1 MSEVS
6 SEVVESFNLRPG
18 EGLKRLREAAGIS
31 LMDVAEATR
40 ITRSRI
46 EALERDDYASAGQSP
61 AHVIGYMRSYARF
74 LSVSVEPWL
83 AVLERKLRQETELE
97 QKQIVQDPVLVDS
110 HRHYRVLP
118 WVAFLVAGVIVWLV
132 GSDFYSGA
140 SPLGQKIQAPEIVLL
155 NEMAAKD
162 ALAKDIVAPEST
174 LGSKNAG
181 SAQTTGGQSLASQA
195 NDAQAAEA
203 AALPK
208 TMPALDPTSP
218 ANSVPTQVINVGTPG
233 AGDALVVAASD
244 DCWIEVQDRSGKQ
257 VFAQLLRTGDNLRLF
272 GVAPFSIK
280 LGNAP
285 AVNLWVNSR
294 EIPVQPENSRRTLRL
309 VAGP

>member
-6 SEVVESFNLRPG
+6 SEVIENLALRPG
-18 EGLKRLREAAGIS
+18 EGLKQLREAAGLS
-31 LMDVAEATR
+31 VLDVAEATR
-40 ITRSRI
+40 IIRSRL
-46 EALERDDYASAGQSP
+46 EALERDDYASGGQSP

-74 LSVSVEPWL
+74 LSVPVEPWL
-83 AVLERKLRQETELE
+83 GVLERKLRQEVELE
-97 QKQIVQDPVLVDS
+97 QKQNPAEPVLVDS

-132 GSDFYSGA
+132 GSDFYSGN
-140 SPLGQKIQAPEIVLL
+140 SPLSRRIEAPEIVLL

-162 ALAKDIVAPEST
+162 ALAKDIVTPQVQQDRALDSVADIQP
-174 LGSKNAG
+174 
-181 SAQTTGGQSLASQA
+181 
-195 NDAQAAEA
+195 
-203 AALPK
+203 LPK
-208 TMPALDPTSP
+208 QMPSLDPTSP

-233 AGDALVVAASD
+233 AGDALVVQAND

-257 VFAQLLRTGDNLRLF
+257 VFAQLLRSGDNLRLF

-285 AVNLWVNSR
+285 AVNLWVNTR

>member
-6 SEVVESFNLRPG
+6 SEVVESLKLRPG
-18 EGLKRLREAAGIS
+18 EGLKKLREAAGIS
-31 LMDVAEATR
+31 VLDVAEATR

-61 AHVIGYMRSYARF
+61 AHVVGYMRSYARF

-97 QKQIVQDPVLVDS
+97 QKQIVQEPVLVDS

-140 SPLGQKIQAPEIVLL
+140 SPLGQKIQAPELVLL

-162 ALAKDIVAPEST
+162 ALAKDIVAPDST
-174 LGSKNAG
+174 VTSQNAG
-181 SAQTTGGQSLASQA
+181 SAQTTGAHASLTSQA
-195 NDAQAAEA
+195 ADAKAADM
-203 AALPK
+203 PK
-208 TMPALDPTSP
+208 NMPVLDPTSP

-285 AVNLWVNSR
+285 AVSLWVNSR

>member
-6 SEVVESFNLRPG
+6 SEVIENLKLRPG
-18 EGLKRLREAAGIS
+18 EGLKRLREAAGFKV
-31 LMDVAEATR
+31 LDVAEATR

-83 AVLERKLRQETELE
+83 GILERKLRQEVELE
-97 QKQIVQDPVLVDS
+97 QKQSLPEPVLVDS

-132 GSDFYSGA
+132 GSDFYSG
-140 SPLGQKIQAPEIVLL
+140 SSLLSRKVEVPELVLL

-162 ALAKDIVAPEST
+162 ALAKDIVSPQAPET
-174 LGSKNAG
+174 KN
-181 SAQTTGGQSLASQA
+181 SEQVVDIQP
-195 NDAQAAEA
+195 
-203 AALPK
+203 LPK
-208 TMPALDPTSP
+208 TMPTLDPTSP
-218 ANSVPTQVINVGTPG
+218 ANSSPTQVINVGTPG
-233 AGDALVVAASD
+233 AGDALVVQAND

-257 VFAQLLRTGDNLRLF
+257 VFAQLLRSGDNLRLF

-285 AVNLWVNSR
+285 AVNLWVNAR

>member
-6 SEVVESFNLRPG
+6 SEVIESLKTRPG
-18 EGLKRLREAAGIS
+18 EGLKRLREAAGLS
-31 LMDVAEATR
+31 VMDVAEATR

-61 AHVIGYMRSYARF
+61 AHVIGYMRAYSRLLAI
-74 LSVSVEPWL
+74 SADPWL
-83 AVLERKLRQETELE
+83 GVLERKLRQEVEDE
-97 QKQIVQDPVLVDS
+97 QKQLLPEPVLVDS

-118 WVAFLVAGVIVWLV
+118 WVAFMVAGVIVWLV
-132 GSDFYSGA
+132 GSDFYTGA
-140 SPLGQKIQAPEIVLL
+140 SPIAQKIEAPELVRL

-162 ALAKDIVAPEST
+162 ALAKDIVTPQAPEE
-174 LGSKNAG
+174 KVVDI
-181 SAQTTGGQSLASQA
+181 QP
-195 NDAQAAEA
+195 
-203 AALPK
+203 LPK
-208 TMPALDPTSP
+208 TMPVLDPTSP

>member
-1 MSEVS
+1 MTVVTPEVTEKLKS
-6 SEVVESFNLRPG
+6 RPG
-18 EGLKRLREAAGIS
+18 ESLKQLREGAGLSIA
-31 LMDVAEATR
+31 DVAAATR
-40 ITRSRI
+40 ITRSRL
-46 EALERDDYASAGQSP
+46 EALERDDYANAGLSP
-61 AHVIGYMRSYARF
+61 AHVVGYMRAYARE
-74 LSVSVEPWL
+74 LSVSVDPWL
-83 AVLERKLRQETELE
+83 GMLERKLRQEVEAE
-97 QKQIVQDPVLVDS
+97 QKMTLPEPVLVDS

-132 GSDFYSGA
+132 GSDFYSGN
-140 SPLGQKIQAPEIVLL
+140 SPLLHKVVAPEIDRV

-162 ALAKDIVAPEST
+162 ALGKDIVSPQALQPQSD
-174 LGSKNAG
+174 GSEIG
-181 SAQTTGGQSLASQA
+181 S
-195 NDAQAAEA
+195 E
-203 AALPK
+203 PVVK
-208 TMPALDPTSP
+208 TMPVLDPTSP

-233 AGDALVVAASD
+233 AGDALVVQAND

-257 VFAQLLRTGDNLRLF
+257 VFAQLLRSGDNLRLF

-285 AVNLWVNSR
+285 AVNLWVNAR

>member
-1 MSEVS
+1 MSEES
-6 SEVVESFNLRPG
+6 SEVNKTLTQRPG
-18 EGLKRLREAAGIS
+18 EGLKRLREAAGLS
-31 LMDVAEATR
+31 VLDVAEATR
-40 ITRSRI
+40 ITRSRL

-61 AHVIGYMRSYARF
+61 AHVIGYMRAYARL
-74 LSVSVEPWL
+74 LSISVEPWL
-83 AVLERKLRQETELE
+83 GVLERKLRSETEQEKSQMLA
-97 QKQIVQDPVLVDS
+97 DPVLVDS
-110 HRHYRVLP
+110 HRHYKVLP

-140 SPLGQKIQAPEIVLL
+140 PLLAQKVEAPELIKL
-155 NEMAAKD
+155 NEMAEKD
-162 ALAKDIVAPEST
+162 ALAKDIVTPQKPDEKPQDKVADIQPPP
-174 LGSKNAG
+174 
-181 SAQTTGGQSLASQA
+181 QA
-195 NDAQAAEA
+195 
-203 AALPK
+203 
-208 TMPALDPTSP
+208 MPVLDPTSP

-233 AGDALVVAASD
+233 AGDALVVAAND

-257 VFAQLLRTGDNLRLF
+257 VFAQLLRSGDNLRLF

-285 AVNLWVNSR
+285 AVNLWVNAR

>member
-6 SEVVESFNLRPG
+6 SEEIEKLKTRPG
-18 EGLKRLREAAGIS
+18 EGLKRLREAAGLS
-31 LMDVAEATR
+31 VVDVAEATR

-61 AHVIGYMRSYARF
+61 AHVIGYMRAYSRF
-74 LSVSVEPWL
+74 LAISADPWL
-83 AVLERKLRQETELE
+83 GILERKLRQENEDE
-97 QKQIVQDPVLVDS
+97 HKQSLPEPVLVDS

-132 GSDFYSGA
+132 GSDFYTGA
-140 SPLGQKIQAPEIVLL
+140 SPIAQKIEAPELVRL

-162 ALAKDIVAPEST
+162 ALAKDIVTP
-174 LGSKNAG
+174 
-181 SAQTTGGQSLASQA
+181 
-195 NDAQAAEA
+195 QAADEKVVDIQP
-203 AALPK
+203 LPK
-208 TMPALDPTSP
+208 TMPVLDPTSP

>member
-6 SEVVESFNLRPG
+6 SEVIESLKLRPG
-18 EGLKRLREAAGIS
+18 EGLKRLRETAGMS
-31 LMDVAEATR
+31 VADVTQATR
-40 ITRSRI
+40 ITRPRI

-61 AHVIGYMRSYARF
+61 AHVIGYMRSYARL
-74 LSVSVEPWL
+74 LSITTEPWL
-83 AVLERKLRQETELE
+83 GVLERKLRQETELE
-97 QKQIVQDPVLVDS
+97 QKQTVAEPVLVDS

-140 SPLGQKIQAPEIVLL
+140 SPLGQKIESPELVLL

-162 ALAKDIVAPEST
+162 ALAKDIVTPLAPQEQGT
-174 LGSKNAG
+174 LA
-181 SAQTTGGQSLASQA
+181 AQGVV
-195 NDAQAAEA
+195 DIHP
-203 AALPK
+203 LPK
-208 TMPALDPTSP
+208 VMPTLDPTSP
-218 ANSVPTQVINVGTPG
+218 GNSVPTQVINVGTPG

-294 EIPVQPENSRRTLRL
+294 EIPVQPESSRRTLRL

>member
-6 SEVVESFNLRPG
+6 SEVVESLKTRPG
-18 EGLKRLREAAGIS
+18 EGLKRLREAAGLS
-31 LMDVAEATR
+31 VVDVAEATR

-61 AHVIGYMRSYARF
+61 AHVIGYMRAYSRLLAI
-74 LSVSVEPWL
+74 SADPWL
-83 AVLERKLRQETELE
+83 GLLERKLRQAVEDE
-97 QKQIVQDPVLVDS
+97 QKQLLPDPVLVDS

-132 GSDFYSGA
+132 GSDFYTGA
-140 SPLGQKIQAPEIVLL
+140 SPIAQKIEAPELVRL

-162 ALAKDIVAPEST
+162 ALAKDIVTP
-174 LGSKNAG
+174 
-181 SAQTTGGQSLASQA
+181 QR
-195 NDAQAAEA
+195 AEEKVVDIQP
-203 AALPK
+203 LPK
-208 TMPALDPTSP
+208 TMPVLDPTSP